1 MFIQPGTC
9 LGIVL
14 GTLLD
19 HLISSPHKNSEELL
33 SISSFRDEE
42 AETQVQNLPQVTS

>member
-19 HLISSPHKNSEELL
+19 HLVLIKIVRNYFQFPH
-33 SISSFRDEE
+33 FRDEE